1 MLEQRNKEVAMLIF
15 VTGATGLLG
24 NNVIRTLLSQGH
36 EVRGLVRDGEKGVTM
51 FAPRPPR
58 LTLIEGDM
66 EHIDSLHDALDG
78 VECVVHTAAYF
89 RDSYKGGEHYQR
101 MLDVNVRGTKALLE
115 AAYLRG
121 VRRFVHVSSTATVK
135 GPPGGITREDMRRS
149 FDGEPDD
156 YYRSKILSDKVVESF
171 AEEHAAFHVSYVLP
185 GFMVGPGDLGPT
197 SSGRLVLDFAQGKL
211 PGIMNAGFSFVDA
224 RDVAGACAK
233 LCTEKKP
240 NERYLVAGRYH
251 SLRDTYA
258 SLAPITK
265 APLPTRS
272 IPDFALLVY
281 AFVCEIYAR
290 VSGKPVLVSW
300 AGARSMIRERGH
312 SEFDSSKAERELGVV
327 FRPFEETLR
336 DTFDDY
342 VRRGWLPSANAGK

>member
-1 MLEQRNKEVAMLIF
+1 MLIF

-36 EVRGLVRDGEKGVTM
+36 EVRGLVRNMEKGVAM
-51 FAPRPPR
+51 FTPRPPK
-58 LTLIEGDM
+58 LTLVEGDM
-66 EHIDSLHDALDG
+66 QHVNSLKDALEG

-101 MLDVNVRGTKALLE
+101 MLDVNVEGTKALLE
-115 AAYLRG
+115 AAYAQGL
-121 VRRFVHVSSTATVK
+121 RRFVHVSSTATVK
-135 GPPGGITREDMRRS
+135 GAPGGVTREDMRRS

-156 YYRSKILSDKVVESF
+156 YYRSKILSDQVVEAF
-171 AEEHAAFHVSYVLP
+171 AEEHTDFHVSYVLP

-197 SSGRLVLDFAQGKL
+197 SSGRLVLDFAEGKL

-233 LCTEKKP
+233 LCTAQKP

-258 SLAPITK
+258 SLAPITQ

-281 AFVCEIYAR
+281 AFFCELYAR
-290 VSGKPVLVSW
+290 ISGKPVLVSW
-300 AGARSMIRERGH
+300 AGARSMIREREH
-312 SEFDSSKAERELGVV
+312 SRFDSSKAERELGVV